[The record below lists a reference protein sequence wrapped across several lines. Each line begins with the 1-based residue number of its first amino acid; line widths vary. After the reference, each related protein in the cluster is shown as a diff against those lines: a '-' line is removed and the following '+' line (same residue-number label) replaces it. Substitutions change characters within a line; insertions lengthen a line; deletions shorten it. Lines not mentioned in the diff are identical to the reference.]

1 MPLDTYANLQ
11 KAVMDWLARPDD
23 PLISPALPEMVQ
35 LFEAEARLRLR
46 TLASEAMAELY
57 ASTGTQDLA
66 LPSDFAELRSAMLQG
81 LASPLHFISA
91 QASAPYTVAS
101 GVPRYYT
108 IYGGGDWACSADDGA
123 FMRLSPP
130 PAGPYTVN
138 IAYLRGLPALSDA
151 APTNWLLLQ
160 SPGAYLWGVLVEA
173 EAYIG
178 HDERAAAW
186 LQRRDAALAGLE
198 IADRKAR
205 WGGPLQMRVDGATP

>member
-1 MPLDTYANLQ
+1 MPLDSYANLQ
-11 KAVMDWLARPDD
+11 TAVMDWLARPGD

-57 ASTGTQDLA
+57 ASAGTPDLA
-66 LPSDFAELRSAMLQG
+66 LPNDFVELRSAMLQG
-81 LASPLHFISA
+81 LGQPLDFIAA
-91 QASAPYTVAS
+91 QASAPYVA
-101 GVPRYYT
+101 GGIPRFYT
-108 IYGGGDWACSADDGA
+108 IYGGGDWACGGEDGA
-123 FMRLSPP
+123 FMRLT
-130 PAGPYTVN
+130 PAPDGAYTVN
-138 IAYLRGLPALSDA
+138 ITYLRGLPALSDA
-151 APTNWLLLQ
+151 APTNWLLKQ

-186 LQRRDAALAGLE
+186 LQRRDAALTGLE

-205 WGGPLQMRVDGATP
+205 WGGPLQMRVAGATP

>member
-11 KAVMDWLARPDD
+11 TAVMDWLARPGD
-23 PLISPALPEMVQ
+23 PLIAPALPEMIQ

-57 ASTGTQDLA
+57 TAAGTPDLA
-66 LPSDFAELRSAMLQG
+66 LPPDFVELRSAMLQG
-81 LASPLHFISA
+81 LATPLEFLAPHA
-91 QASAPYTVAS
+91 AAPYTAAG
-101 GVPRYYT
+101 GVPCYYT
-108 IYGGGDWACSADDGA
+108 IYGGGDWACSAEDGA
-123 FMRLSPP
+123 FLRLSPP
-130 PAGPYTVN
+130 PDGAYTVT
-138 IAYLRGLPALSDA
+138 ITYLRGLPALSDA

-160 SPGAYLWGVLVEA
+160 SPGAYLWGCLVEA

-186 LQRRDAALAGLE
+186 LQRRDAALAALE

-205 WGGPLQMRVDGATP
+205 WGGPLTMRVMGATP